1 MGKLTEIRWH
11 GRAGQGVVTAG
22 ELLAEAAMEEGKYFQ
37 AFPDYGPERMGAPIK
52 SYTRISDGPIEVH
65 HQILNP
71 DVIVVVNPT
80 LIGVIDLTEGLKED
94 GIAIINTSDSPEE
107 VRKKLGLKGGRV
119 ATLDATRIAMDT
131 LGRDIP
137 STLMLGAVAK
147 VTGLVS
153 LDSLIRCTRERLG
166 EKLRPEMVEANVTAL
181 KRAYEEVVSDQ

>member
-65 HQILNP
+65 HQILYP
-71 DVIVVVNPT
+71 DVIIVVNPN
-80 LIGVIDLTEGLKED
+80 LIGVVSLTEGLKED
-94 GIAIINTSDSPEE
+94 GTAIINTPDAPAEI
-107 VRKKLGLKGGRV
+107 RKKLGIKGGKV
-119 ATLDATRIAMDT
+119 YTLDATRVALDT

-137 STLMLGAVAK
+137 STLMLGALAK
-147 VTGLVS
+147 ATGLVS
-153 LDSLIRCTRERLG
+153 LDSVIQVTKERLG
-166 EKLRPEMVEANVTAL
+166 EKLRAEVVEANLTAL
-181 KRAYEEVVSDQ
+181 KRAYEEVASDQ

>member
-71 DVIVVVNPT
+71 DVIIVVNPN
-80 LIGVIDLTEGLKED
+80 LIGVVDLTEGLKED
-94 GIAIINTSDSPEE
+94 GTAIINTPDSPAE
-107 VRKKLGLKGGRV
+107 VRKKLGLKGGKV
-119 ATLDATRIAMDT
+119 VTLDATGIAMDT
-131 LGRDIP
+131 LKRDIP
-137 STLMLGAVAK
+137 STLMLGAVAQ
-147 VTGLVS
+147 VTDLVS
-153 LDSLIRCTRERLG
+153 LDSVVHIAKERLG
-166 EKLRPEMVEANVTAL
+166 EKLRSEVVEANLTAL
-181 KRAYEEVVSDQ
+181 KRAYEEVTSDQ